1 MDNMDIPAISMVL
14 TEPKSK
20 KSILV
25 AVAHLKSTKDAGG
38 ETIRLAQLQH
48 LLPKLQAASVAANPK
63 LPVFFCCDLNT
74 NNHETWS
81 VAYDSIAFP
90 DKLDPKNK
98 DKPAVPKEYKAGYN
112 GLNLYSAYF
121 EAAIADKKLGIS
133 ADKKAN
139 SEPVYTTWKSRGG
152 SVLKHTIDYIFYQQD
167 MAKVVG
173 LLTIPSDKEVNQ
185 KTFYPGFEYPSD

>member
-1 MDNMDIPAISMVL
+1 MTIYLFSSLHVISLQSTCWL
-14 TEPKSK
+14 TLYYITP
-20 KSILV
+20 
-25 AVAHLKSTKDAGG
+25 
-38 ETIRLAQLQH
+38 
-48 LLPKLQAASVAANPK
+48 
-63 LPVFFCCDLNT
+63 CD
-74 NNHETWS
+74 H
-81 VAYDSIAFP
+81 IQ
-90 DKLDPKNK
+90 

-152 SVLKHTIDYIFYQQD
+152 NVLKHTIDYIFYQQD

-185 KTFYPGFEYPSD
+185 KTFYPGFEYPSDHVAIMAQFQI